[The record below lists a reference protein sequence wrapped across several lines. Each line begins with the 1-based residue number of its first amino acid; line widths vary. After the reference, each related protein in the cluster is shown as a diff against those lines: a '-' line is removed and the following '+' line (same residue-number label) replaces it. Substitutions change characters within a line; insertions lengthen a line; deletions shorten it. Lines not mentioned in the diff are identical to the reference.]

1 MISED
6 SVSRPTLVITGM
18 QLVSRLSLIG
28 VICIAFF
35 LLVFQAQAV
44 FIELGPFSLS
54 VYATVL
60 AAGLVLMSY
69 MAQLLLGSH
78 FQSRKSPRRL
88 KAESLRAL
96 VILWPLI
103 LLLVFSSIWL
113 AAEWRIEGAQNLLAL
128 TILVVGILALAT
140 ETDFEKVRRFLRL
153 YLYVS
158 LAVSGFY
165 LVFTVSG
172 LPGFANR
179 QFAMIMLVSLS
190 IAAVWPASNWLL
202 RVAPYIFAF
211 SIVLSQSRTAAL
223 VALVLLAIHV
233 FWGMKGNWTLWSRVA
248 AGLIAV
254 GGVLV
259 LAVVAPPWVE
269 FWTGADLGI
278 EDRDLSGTS
287 GRFTAWAR
295 FLALLTRPSEWIF
308 GLGTGAA
315 MEYGTAEVPY
325 FSHPHN
331 EYLRFLVDLG
341 ILGVV
346 LLILGAL
353 LLIIHFTRSWSS
365 AEPVGKAALL
375 VIVSLGIVAT
385 TDGPLYS
392 SFVIIPATLV
402 IGLGL
407 ASTLNTRPSPE
418 KLRAKKDS

>member
-1 MISED
+1 MDSEHT
-6 SVSRPTLVITGM
+6 VTRPTVAQTGLNLVH
-18 QLVSRLSLIG
+18 RFSLIG
-28 VICIAFF
+28 VISIAFF

-44 FIELGPFSLS
+44 FIKVGPFSLS

-60 AAGLVLMSY
+60 AAGLVLVSCTT
-69 MAQLLLGSH
+69 QLLLGSYIKP
-78 FQSRKSPRRL
+78 RAIPRRL
-88 KAESLRAL
+88 KAESLRL
-96 VILWPLI
+96 LRILWPLI

-113 AAEWRIEGAQNLLAL
+113 ALEWRIEGAQNLLAL
-128 TILVVGILALAT
+128 TILVVGILALAN
-140 ETDFEKVRRFLRL
+140 ETDSQKVKRFLSL
-153 YLYVS
+153 YLHVS
-158 LAVSGFY
+158 LVVSGVY
-165 LVFTVSG
+165 VVFTVSG

-190 IAAVWPASNWLL
+190 IAAVWPASNRLL
-202 RVAPYIFAF
+202 RAAPYVFAF
-211 SIVLSQSRTAAL
+211 SIVLSQSRAAAL
-223 VALVLLAIHV
+223 VALVLLAIHL
-233 FWGMKGNWTLWSRVA
+233 FWSTRGTWKLWSRITA
-248 AGLIAV
+248 TLIAV

-259 LAVVAPPWVE
+259 LALVAPPWIE
-269 FWTGADLGI
+269 AWTGIDWGI
-278 EDRDLSGTS
+278 EYRDLSGTS

-346 LLILGAL
+346 LLIIGAL

-375 VIVSLGIVAT
+375 VIISLGIVAT

-407 ASTLNTRPSPE
+407 ASTLSTRWSPE
-418 KLRAKKDS
+418 KQRAKKDS